1 MFSSQLKQITSRAES
16 IGTTPPIDSTAFQT
30 LLEKAAGGE
39 TLELESTVELLNG
52 TLDPGN
58 RRILTDFAAGYR
70 RPRDR
75 ELLLLPPLYFSSICE
90 NRCRYCDFSSGGLR
104 LSLDEFAGEVDS
116 LLGMGYRSIELVS
129 GQDPDLF
136 RHKNPFPA
144 ENQRFDLSRVIPY
157 FQISKRKLLEAGNG
171 MLTSNIP
178 PVDSGSFHE
187 LKAAGLDCYLL
198 WLETFNTRQYSLL
211 HDAGGPKS
219 SPTFRFDSFEHALDA
234 GIEHIAGAYLKGLY
248 EWRKEEVVLYALD
261 RYLKAKFG
269 HGFSIIGTPRLK
281 GQFVQSEFV
290 KAYEVSDEDYEVNIA
305 LDRILFDGI
314 LWLQTRES
322 PEMNRKLITKY
333 GGGVILTVTC
343 STAPGGYAKVYPTK
357 AQFPVHRQDLHKM
370 VRLYEEDGFTA
381 RFDWNSRTLAE
392 FQRTR

>member
-1 MFSSQLKQITSRAES
+1 MFSSQLEQITARAEK
-16 IGTTPPIDSTAFQT
+16 IGTTPPIDTKTFRT

-39 TLELESTVELLNG
+39 TLELESTVDLLNG
-52 TLDPGN
+52 TIDPEN

-116 LLGMGYRSIELVS
+116 LLSMGYRSIELVS

-187 LKAAGLDCYLL
+187 LKDAGLDCYLI
-198 WLETFNTRQYSLL
+198 WLETFNHRQYSLL

-219 SPTFRFDSFEHALDA
+219 SPTFRFDSFEHALDE
-234 GIEHIAGAYLKGLY
+234 GIEHSPGPISRGSTTGG
-248 EWRKEEVVLYALD
+248 RK
-261 RYLKAKFG
+261 KW
-269 HGFSIIGTPRLK
+269 SSTP
-281 GQFVQSEFV
+281 
-290 KAYEVSDEDYEVNIA
+290 
-305 LDRILFDGI
+305 
-314 LWLQTRES
+314 W
-322 PEMNRKLITKY
+322 
-333 GGGVILTVTC
+333 TVT
-343 STAPGGYAKVYPTK
+343 
-357 AQFPVHRQDLHKM
+357 
-370 VRLYEEDGFTA
+370 
-381 RFDWNSRTLAE
+381 
-392 FQRTR
+392 